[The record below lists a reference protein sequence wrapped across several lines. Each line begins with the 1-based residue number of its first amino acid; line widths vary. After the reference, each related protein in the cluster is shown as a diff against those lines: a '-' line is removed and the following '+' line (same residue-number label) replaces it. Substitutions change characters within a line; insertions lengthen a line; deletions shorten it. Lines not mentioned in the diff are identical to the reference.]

1 VDVLLYQL
9 HVSSEAGLALAQ
21 DDLEFLRLGGL
32 DHTVEVRTVAVDSG
46 KILIAKNRVDI
57 PPVIDGV
64 AGQQGFLVLDA
75 FRLGLMLVFVLLTQ
89 ACIDCAKD
97 LLHLLQGVTAQYHH
111 TL

>member
-1 VDVLLYQL
+1 
-9 HVSSEAGLALAQ
+9 
-21 DDLEFLRLGGL
+21 
-32 DHTVEVRTVAVDSG
+32 
-46 KILIAKNRVDI
+46 
-57 PPVIDGV
+57 VIDGV